1 MIKNAI
7 PEVRELQL
15 DYRKEVDRLLK
26 MTCEAFIRESAHQVV
41 GPLTSVIPKAVSFF
55 RQIKFT
61 YRVQCGNFSIFLSLR
76 FYVKS
81 IVEIL
86 EVLKMP
92 FFVILETL
100 HFDFLVHF
108 SLQKVQNS

>member
-1 MIKNAI
+1 MCKLISRKILCFFSETALDFSHLWSEKSVDKMIKNAI

-55 RQIKFT
+55 SSNQCHFIFCQI
-61 YRVQCGNFSIFLSLR
+61 NF
-76 FYVKS
+76 
-81 IVEIL
+81 
-86 EVLKMP
+86 P
-92 FFVILETL
+92 
-100 HFDFLVHF
+100 
-108 SLQKVQNS
+108 